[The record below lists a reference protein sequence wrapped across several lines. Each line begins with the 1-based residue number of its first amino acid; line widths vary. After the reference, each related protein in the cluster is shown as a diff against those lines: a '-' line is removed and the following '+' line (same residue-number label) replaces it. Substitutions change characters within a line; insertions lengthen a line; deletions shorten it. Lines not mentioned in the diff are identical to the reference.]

1 MRVGSG
7 REKRQR
13 ERLEGQS
20 QRVRSGRLKKKKK
33 NQTTVSPFVFCAR
46 VRCPLGTHAHAHPA
60 RHMAKKGAR
69 TRLAANNARL
79 LKLGG
84 LVLVSVVR

>member
-1 MRVGSG
+1 
-7 REKRQR
+7 
-13 ERLEGQS
+13 
-20 QRVRSGRLKKKKK
+20 
-33 NQTTVSPFVFCAR
+33 
-46 VRCPLGTHAHAHPA
+46 
-60 RHMAKKGAR
+60 MAKKGAR